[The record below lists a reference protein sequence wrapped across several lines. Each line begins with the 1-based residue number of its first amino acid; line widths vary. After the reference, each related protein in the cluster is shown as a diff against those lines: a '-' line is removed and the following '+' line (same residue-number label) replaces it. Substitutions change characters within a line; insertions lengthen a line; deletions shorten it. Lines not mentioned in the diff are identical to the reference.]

1 MKYFNYLALL
11 MVSVLILAGC
21 SSEAE
26 PEQEVEATAVERE
39 QLEVTFTSLNFN
51 EEASELSAGFTSN
64 LPKGT
69 EIDSVT
75 LVDVEGAVVK
85 EAYGI
90 KMEEERATVAFEF
103 KEEGRERNAS
113 DEYRLVLNASV
124 SETANSELL
133 ADQVFGGSFA
143 EMQEAYADSVHIR
156 LSAGNEPNAYS
167 IEIQSANQVP
177 MPGVIFEAEEE
188 EKEAEVQEEVKE
200 EGKPEA
206 AAPSDDT
213 IYKTVN
219 STDLKQNYVAYMSE
233 KIQVTGKVTQ
243 VIDND
248 PYAMT
253 ETSKSFLVNISDPN
267 NYDADNSV
275 WVEILDNPPV
285 LFVDSI
291 VTVQG
296 TLLDTYTYDSVS
308 GTRITVPYIMA
319 GSINTR

>member
-26 PEQEVEATAVERE
+26 PDQEVEATAVERE
-39 QLEVTFTSLNFN
+39 QLEVTFTSLNFT
-51 EEASELSAGFTSN
+51 EETSELSAGFTSN

-75 LVDVEGAVVK
+75 LVDVEGTMVK
-85 EAYGI
+85 EADGI

-103 KEEGRERNAS
+103 KEEDRERNAS

-124 SETANSELL
+124 NETANSELL

-143 EMQEAYADSVHIR
+143 EMQGAYADSDHIR

-177 MPGVIFEAEEE
+177 MPGVIFEAGEE

-200 EGKPEA
+200 EQEPEA
-206 AAPSDDT
+206 AAPPDDT
-213 IYKTVN
+213 TYKTVN

-319 GSINTR
+319 GSITTR